1 MTSFK
6 ALNSKKFTKA
16 AQIQTPDSL
25 YWKKLSVS
33 NWICMRNLT
42 SQLSLTAMN
51 FLLNFLSVSRIG
63 QRIRWYR
70 LH

>member
-6 ALNSKKFTKA
+6 GLNSKKFTKA

-33 NWICMRNLT
+33 NWHCIRNLT
-42 SQLSLTAMN
+42 SQFSLIPMD
-51 FLLNFLSVSRIG
+51 FS
-63 QRIRWYR
+63 
-70 LH
+70 